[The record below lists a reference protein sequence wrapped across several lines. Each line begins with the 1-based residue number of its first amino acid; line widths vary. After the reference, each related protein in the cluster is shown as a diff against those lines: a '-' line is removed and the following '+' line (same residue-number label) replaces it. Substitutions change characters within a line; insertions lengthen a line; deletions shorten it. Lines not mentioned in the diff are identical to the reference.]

1 MRRIQQSCLLPL
13 ALRMGMYTTEW
24 NAISADQ
31 RGVELCTAN
40 MNWPAVLLF
49 LVSLSSLSSENACVN
64 VTGCNGCGTSTISCS
79 AAGLTE
85 FPRFSAVDTALVG
98 KLSVSTALRN
108 SIWSS

>member
-1 MRRIQQSCLLPL
+1 M
-13 ALRMGMYTTEW
+13 
-24 NAISADQ
+24 